1 MCNPSNKKSIN
12 VYRRKAERASSRRT
26 RSRSP
31 SPLAGLRRL
40 ENRKWADESSSDR
53 EPSPCDD
60 KDVPKDE
67 PDQPP
72 NEPGQSSSSG
82 AAQPNE
88 PVVAPAPMLAQGQWW
103 TIGSGGAMYM
113 GTAGPFGP
121 QLFIG
126 TQEAAREK
134 GWLNFVNIGVLVC
147 CKTGAWPNK
156 TGIHEIKA
164 DSLETDKT
172 DPDSLRD
179 LAQSLKDLSVQIDW
193 LASEG
198 TRGVLFWC
206 KAGRHRSAAALAAY
220 LRCHSPGLRADTIC
234 THLKRLKKNIEFF
247 DTVKFVGG
255 KPRPPFLQVFRMLE
269 ELLADE
275 WA

>member
-82 AAQPNE
+82 GAQPNE
-88 PVVAPAPMLAQGQWW
+88 PSVAPAPTLEQGHWW
-103 TIGSGGAMYM
+103 SIGSGGATV
-113 GTAGPFGP
+113 GHFGP
-121 QLFIG
+121 KLLIG
-126 TQEAAREK
+126 TQEAAQDG
-134 GWLNFVNIGVLVC
+134 GWLNFVNVGVLVC
-147 CKTGAWPNK
+147 CKTRAWPN
-156 TGIHEIKA
+156 TAGVHEINA
-164 DSLETDKT
+164 DFLDTNKT
-172 DPDSLRD
+172 DPDSLRG
-179 LAQSLKDLSVQIDW
+179 LAQSLKDLSV
-193 LASEG
+193 
-198 TRGVLFWC
+198 
-206 KAGRHRSAAALAAY
+206 
-220 LRCHSPGLRADTIC
+220 
-234 THLKRLKKNIEFF
+234 
-247 DTVKFVGG
+247 
-255 KPRPPFLQVFRMLE
+255 
-269 ELLADE
+269 
-275 WA
+275 